1 MINRQELVAT
11 LEKQHRGLQAD
22 LTQAMQNAEKS
33 LLSEVVETLGKFKDD
48 LDAHLD
54 LENNTFYP
62 DYLALTKANEKVK
75 KFIDEMIVI
84 GEEITAFLNQYDQPE
99 KISASGDKFIPELE
113 RITETLNLRIE
124 MEEEGLY
131 DIYIAI
137 R

>member
-1 MINRQELVAT
+1 MINRRELIDT
-11 LEKQHRGLQAD
+11 LEKQHRGLRSD
-22 LTQAMQNAEKS
+22 LKQAMQNAKKT
-33 LLSEVVETLGKFKDD
+33 LLSETVETLGKFKKD
-48 LDAHLD
+48 LAEHLD

-84 GEEITAFLNQYDQPE
+84 GEEITAFLNQYDQAE